1 MSMTAQ
7 ANADPNAD
15 RGSGTAE
22 AGRQRPLRGLKRT
35 RLVLVGFLVVFSAV
49 GIRLGQLTIGT
60 PQAPDT
66 VALKPDADIPRPEIV
81 DRSGRLLATNIEV
94 ASLFADPRKI
104 IDVDEATE
112 LLTSHL
118 PGLDAGEVRRKLSQR
133 KRAFVWLKREV
144 SPAEQAM
151 IHNLGIPGVGFR
163 KETRR
168 VYPMGR
174 LAAHTLGFVDV
185 DSRGLAGIEHFLDGR
200 GRLFAASLT
209 DPSRDEAAPVELA
222 MDVRVQHALAEELSQ
237 AKEKFSAE
245 AAAGLVL
252 DIRTGEILAMAS
264 LPDFNPND
272 PVEALR
278 KDRINRITGGVY
290 EMGSTFKTVTL
301 AMALDEGVTDLNGT
315 YDASAPLVIG
325 RQRIRDYHGKYR
337 VLTVPE
343 VFIYSS
349 NIGTA
354 KMAFDVG
361 EERQKAFLEKLG
373 FFDRF
378 RAELPEAAA
387 PLLPP
392 RWGKVTRA
400 TVAFGHGISV
410 QPLQLAAA
418 GAAFMNGGKLIPP
431 TFLKRDREVADG
443 IAKQVISPETSRKM
457 RYLLRLNVEKGS
469 ASHAKVEGYDVGGKT
484 GTAEK
489 VVDGR
494 YAKDQRFTNFL
505 GGFPM
510 NDPRYCVLIILDNP
524 QPLPETYGY
533 ATAGWNA
540 VPTGGKVIA
549 RIAPLLGVEP
559 KFDDGDDMLDTMATR
574 LEARV
579 TE

>member
-1 MSMTAQ
+1 MSPQ
-7 ANADPNAD
+7 I
-15 RGSGTAE
+15 GKSGPTPGGE
-22 AGRQRPLRGLKRT
+22 AARARLLHGQRRT
-35 RLVLVGFLVVFSAV
+35 RLVLLAFLVVFTAI
-49 GIRLGQLTIGT
+49 GMRLGQLTIGT
-60 PQAPDT
+60 PRAVET
-66 VALKPDADIPRPEIV
+66 VRIEPDAVIPRPEIV
-81 DRSGRLLATNIEV
+81 DRSGRLLATNITV
-94 ASLFADPRKI
+94 SSLYADPRKI
-104 IDVDEATE
+104 IDVDEAIE

-118 PGLDAGEVRRKLSQR
+118 PGLDAGEVRRKLTR
-133 KRAFVWLKREV
+133 KGRAFVWLKREV
-144 SPAEQAM
+144 SPAEQAVV
-151 IHNLGIPGVGFR
+151 HSLGIPGIGFR
-163 KETRR
+163 RETRR

-174 LAAHTLGFVDV
+174 LGSHVVGFVDI
-185 DSRGLAGIEHFLDGR
+185 DSRGLAGIEHYLDGR

-209 DPSRDEAAPVELA
+209 DPERDEAAPVALA
-222 MDVRVQHALAEELSQ
+222 MDVRVQHALGEELGR
-237 AKEKFSAE
+237 AKEKFKAE

-252 DIRTGEILAMAS
+252 DVRTGEILAMAS

-272 PVEALR
+272 PVEAQK

-315 YDASAPLVIG
+315 YDASTPLVIG
-325 RQRIRDYHGKYR
+325 RQRVRDYHAKNR

-361 EERQKAFLEKLG
+361 LERHKAFLKKLG

-378 RAELPEAAA
+378 RAELPEAAS

-392 RWGKVTRA
+392 RWGRITQA

-431 TFLKRDREVADG
+431 TFLERDRAVAEG
-443 IAKQVISPETSRKM
+443 LAKQVISPETSRKM
-457 RYLLRLNVEKGS
+457 RYLLRLNVDEGT
-469 ASHAKVEGYDVGGKT
+469 ASKAKVEGYRVGGKT
-484 GTAEK
+484 GSAEK
-489 VVDGR
+489 VINGR
-494 YAKDQRFTNFL
+494 YSQNDRFTNFL

-510 NDPRYCVLIILDNP
+510 DEPRYAVLIILDNP
-524 QPLPETYGY
+524 QPLAETYGF

-540 VPTGGKVIA
+540 VPTGAKVIA
-549 RIAPLLGVEP
+549 RIAPLLGVAPE
-559 KFDDGDDMLDTMATR
+559 FDDAIGQNGLTPR

-579 TE
+579 TQ